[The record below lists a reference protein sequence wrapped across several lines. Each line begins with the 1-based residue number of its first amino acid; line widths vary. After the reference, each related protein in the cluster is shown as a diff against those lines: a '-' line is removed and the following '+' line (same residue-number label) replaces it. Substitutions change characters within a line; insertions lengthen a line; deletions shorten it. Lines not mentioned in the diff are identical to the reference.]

1 MSNLR
6 KINESSHTFFEE
18 YLWWILSYQFF
29 FLLTKLYCS
38 YKTTPEALKVIVL
51 PAPSYNPHQQLLMY
65 IRCKEDLPPERPSG
79 VNVAPPPVGST
90 SGLFPLIEFTLNS
103 PSFPSFTASLSV
115 MITSCSFVVELNFSA
130 RSTIILPH
138 L

>member
-1 MSNLR
+1 MSH
-6 KINESSHTFFEE
+6 HTRFLKSTFGG
-18 YLWWILSYQFF
+18 SYHIRF
-29 FLLTKLYCS
+29 FLLTKPYCS

-65 IRCKEDLPPERPSG
+65 IRCKEDLPPEHPSG